1 MSKLVKA
8 LCEMLEITRHHT
20 SSYHPQT
27 NSTVERVNSTL
38 AQTLRAY
45 INKEQTNWPSLLPS
59 IMMAFRS
66 SPCSE
71 STQFTPF
78 HLLFGREMNLPVD
91 TSLIPKPTLGQN
103 ARQYFEEL
111 IDKLKISQKIASE
124 NLRIAKEKAKLRHD
138 LKAREPPFKIND
150 IVLLEKLKTEQGL
163 SRKLSDK
170 FTDPYYIVELGPN
183 HTYGLRSCATN
194 KLLPSLMHATRIKL
208 YHEHENGPPLGA
220 DVRNDAF
227 QPRDNAA
234 KDEQNNVPEDPV
246 QQYETRQVQEPPP
259 PQPPLPPLRPTQSIP
274 KDKSQSPTGNPV
286 KGQQRGKSKTQKT
299 KDTAASKEYYAV
311 DKLLRTKQVNGKR
324 HVLIKWQD
332 GSPNTWE
339 PEENISEYT
348 LRNYYATHTK
358 QGKRRKRK
366 PYKFFTHS
374 QN

>member
-1 MSKLVKA
+1 
-8 LCEMLEITRHHT
+8 
-20 SSYHPQT
+20 
-27 NSTVERVNSTL
+27 
-38 AQTLRAY
+38 
-45 INKEQTNWPSLLPS
+45 
-59 IMMAFRS
+59 
-66 SPCSE
+66 
-71 STQFTPF
+71 
-78 HLLFGREMNLPVD
+78 MNLPVG

-138 LKAREPPFKIND
+138 LKAREPPFKINV

-170 FTDPYYIVELGPN
+170 FTVPYYIVELGPN

-208 YHEHENGPPLGA
+208 YQEHENGPMGA

-234 KDEQNNVPEDPV
+234 KDEQINVPEIPV
-246 QQYETRQVQEPPP
+246 QQDETRQVQEPPP
-259 PQPPLPPLRPTQSIP
+259 PQPPLRPTQSIP
-274 KDKSQSPTGNPV
+274 KGKSQSSTGNSV
-286 KGQQRGKSKTQKT
+286 KGQPRGKSKTQKT
-299 KDTAASKEYYAV
+299 KDTAASKEYYVV

-324 HVLIKWQD
+324 HVLLKWQD

-358 QGKRRKRK
+358 QGKCRKRK
-366 PYKFFTHS
+366 PYKLFTHS